1 MADFTTAMEKEYT
14 DLMSEA
20 VHVTSEDPVRRMY
33 WRTIWT
39 LRRLYE
45 TDPHWMEQTPTCI
58 TTLQGTWI
66 KDVIVEIAQMNDP
79 NRWLNAKHQ
88 AENLQHPAKTRHRM
102 AELASITVY
111 ARIMFNSTVDKD
123 WVHPFMKAYWFTLAW
138 EWPVEDDREQPLDEA
153 KVLPTGHHISVFP
166 F

>member
-45 TDPHWMEQTPTCI
+45 TDPHWMEQTLTCI

-153 KVLPTGHHISVFP
+153 KGLPTGHHISVFP